1 MWARLV
7 SLVVWAGVA
16 GSAVYWGL
24 KVFVQAPP
32 VPADMQQ
39 VAVQT
44 PATSDWSRLFG
55 ADAPPPVTE
64 AEAPPPPDTRF
75 QLLGVVASRTSGQ
88 GGVAL
93 IGVDGKPPRAY
104 GIGAAVEG
112 NLVLQRVQA
121 REALL
126 GPSGGPVQVR
136 LQLPP
141 VPVASTGPAPAGV
154 VPPNVPSPS
163 PRPFGVA
170 PPGSPGSPFVIP
182 QPTPMPPPVTS
193 QAQPQASPAQADN
206 PFPGASAAG
215 RRRLPSG
222 ALMRSPESLR

>member
-24 KVFVQAPP
+24 KVFVHAPP
-32 VPADMQQ
+32 VPSAAQQ
-39 VAVQT
+39 VAVQ
-44 PATSDWSRLFG
+44 ALVSSDWSRLFG
-55 ADAPPPVTE
+55 ADAPPPAAD
-64 AEAPPPPDTRF
+64 AEPQPPPDTRF
-75 QLLGVVASRTSGQ
+75 QLLGVVAPRASGR

-121 REALL
+121 REAQL

-141 VPVASTGPAPAGV
+141 VPVASAGPAPAGV
-154 VPPNVPSPS
+154 TLPNIPAPS

-170 PPGSPGSPFVIP
+170 PPGAPGSPFVIP
-182 QPTPMPPPVTS
+182 QPTPMPAPPVTS
-193 QAQPQASPAQADN
+193 QVPPQASPAQADN

-222 ALMRSPESLR
+222 VLMRSPESL